1 MTERPEPTE
10 VAAFAR
16 RPAAPVTIALGGD
29 TMLGRLVGAALRS
42 RRPETVWTPELLEV
56 FHEADVAIVN
66 LECCIS
72 ERGEPWEPGR
82 KPFHFR
88 APPRAVDALVAA
100 GVRAVWLAN
109 NHALDFGPVALLDT
123 FEHLQGAGIA
133 WAGASSDL
141 ETARRGTTIRIGE
154 VTIGLVGFAD
164 HPADFAARPDSPGIA
179 FAALESGRPPEWLLG
194 EVRSLASRCHVVIA
208 GAHWGPNMNP
218 SPLPHHPSVA
228 RALAEAGADA
238 LAGHSAHV
246 FQPVEVVSD
255 AAICY
260 DLGDLLDDYQV
271 DPVLRNDLG
280 VLALLRPRER
290 LQLVPLKLEF
300 TQTTLAQGDD
310 HTWVVE
316 RVVEGC
322 RRRGT
327 DVRVEGDR
335 LSIPLARPA
344 QTGPPP
350 GRPAGDDS

>member
-1 MTERPEPTE
+1 MTEGRLPRELAP
-10 VAAFAR
+10 FATGR
-16 RPAAPVTIALGGD
+16 DAPVTIALGGD
-29 TMLGRLVGAALRS
+29 AMLGRLVGAALRS

-82 KPFHFR
+82 KAFHFR

-109 NHALDFGPVALLDT
+109 NHALDFGPAALLDT
-123 FEHLQGAGIA
+123 FEHLAGAGIA
-133 WAGASSDL
+133 WAGAGPDL
-141 ETARRGTTIRIGE
+141 ETARRGTTIRVGE

-179 FAALESGRPPEWLLG
+179 FAPLDRGDPPEWLLD
-194 EVRSLASRCHVVIA
+194 EIRSLAGRCDVVIA
-208 GAHWGPNMNP
+208 GPHWGPNMNP
-218 SPLPHHPSVA
+218 SPPPHHPSVA

-246 FQPVEVVSD
+246 FQPVDVVSG

-280 VLALLRPRER
+280 VLGLLRPGEH

-310 HTWVVE
+310 HAWVVE
-316 RVVEGC
+316 RVVDGC

-327 DVRVEGDR
+327 DVHVEGNR
-335 LSIPLARPA
+335 LSIPLS
-344 QTGPPP
+344 GPGEAAPTP
-350 GRPAGDDS
+350 GPRDR

>member
-1 MTERPEPTE
+1 MTEEAGSKE
-10 VAAFAR
+10 VMPPATRRAAS
-16 RPAAPVTIALGGD
+16 VTIALGGD
-29 TMLGRLVGAALRS
+29 TMLGRLVGAAIRS

-56 FHEADVAIVN
+56 FHEADAAIVN

-88 APPRAVDALVAA
+88 APPRAVDALSAA

-109 NHALDFGPVALLDT
+109 NHALDFGPIALLDT
-123 FEHLQGAGIA
+123 FEHLASAGIA
-133 WAGASSDL
+133 WAGAGPEL
-141 ETARRGTTIRIGE
+141 ETARRGTAVRVGE

-164 HPADFAARPDSPGIA
+164 HPHDFAAGSDSPGIA
-179 FAALESGRPPEWLLG
+179 FTALDREGPPDWLLH
-194 EVRSLASRCHVVIA
+194 EVHALAGRCDVVIA
-208 GAHWGPNMNP
+208 GPHWGPNMNP

-228 RALAEAGADA
+228 RALVEAGADA
-238 LAGHSAHV
+238 VAGHSAHV
-246 FQPVEVVSD
+246 FQPVDVASG

-280 VLALLRPRER
+280 VLALLRPADR

-310 HTWVVE
+310 HAWVVG
-316 RVVEGC
+316 RVLDGC

-335 LSIPLARPA
+335 LSIPLSGPA
-344 QTGPPP
+344 
-350 GRPAGDDS
+350 